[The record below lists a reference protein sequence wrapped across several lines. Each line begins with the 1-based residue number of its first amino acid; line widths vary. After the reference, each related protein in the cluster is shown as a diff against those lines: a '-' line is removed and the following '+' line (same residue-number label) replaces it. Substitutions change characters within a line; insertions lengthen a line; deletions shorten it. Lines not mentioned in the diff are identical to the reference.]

1 MLLQV
6 AGAMIAAG
14 IFYLRDARLWIARHL
29 GLGKA
34 NTEQPSTGDDSSA
47 E

>member
-14 IFYLRDARLWIARHL
+14 LFYLRNARLWIARHL
-29 GLGKA
+29 GLGKT
-34 NTEQPSTGDDSSA
+34 NTDKPSASDDSSPQ
-47 E
+47 